1 MKRNIQNLVN
11 LGKKVHI
18 EVEQQDKERFV
29 TAALAE
35 GFTFDTDPTERGRFG
50 IADEHSIHVFSCT
63 WGGVM
68 AFSASDTIIN
78 YGKWAD
84 GDANFYREP
93 RHIPSLEE
101 RIDKIKELAR
111 QSHLYIYS
119 VDEETGNQLMEDLE
133 NAGYRF
139 GDGERP
145 TVRGWA
151 QLINVENN
159 HTLCYPGLVGHMA
172 FQSGRFVGDRKI
184 IRLNYGAL
192 VEGADEP
199 LM

>member
-1 MKRNIQNLVN
+1 MKRNIQSLVN
-11 LGKKVHI
+11 LGRKVHI
-18 EVEQQDKERFV
+18 EVEQKDRERFV
-29 TAALAE
+29 AAALAE
-35 GFTFDTDPTERGRFG
+35 GFMFDTDPTGCGRFG
-50 IADEHSIHVFSCT
+50 IADDHTIHVFSCT

-78 YGKWAD
+78 YGKWSCGRMD
-84 GDANFYREP
+84 FYHWP
-93 RHIPSLEE
+93 RHMPPVEE
-101 RIDKIKELAR
+101 RIDKIRGLAR
-111 QSHLYIYS
+111 QGHLYIYS

-151 QLINVENN
+151 QLINVEEKG
-159 HTLCYPGLVGHMA
+159 TLCYPGMVGHMA
-172 FQSGRFVGDRKI
+172 FQSGKFVGDRKI

-192 VEGADEP
+192 VEGAMDP